1 MSYVIPTDST
11 DALGFYGAAPV
22 TRPTAA
28 AQAAITDST
37 GGTAAPT
44 TGVTA
49 VAYQETI
56 NLDLGS
62 MAAVADAQVYKIA
75 LPYAFTLKSVLFR
88 AGNPITTAA
97 KATTLTAQINGVA
110 CTGGVISVAGVYATG
125 ATQAGTAIT
134 ALNVGTAGQTI
145 EVIVSAT
152 TPFIEGSGW
161 VGFTITNNSRA
172 NADATIIA
180 AVNALRSGVVSV
192 GLIKGS

>member
-1 MSYVIPTDST
+1 MSYVIPTNASDS
-11 DALGFYGAAPV
+11 LGFYGTVPV
-22 TRPTAA
+22 VQPTAA

-49 VAYQETI
+49 AAYLETI
-56 NLDLGS
+56 NLDLGA

-75 LPYAFTLKSVLFR
+75 IPYAFTLSSVLFR

-97 KATTLTAQINGVA
+97 KAATFTSRINGTPCA
-110 CTGGVISVAGVYATG
+110 GGVVSVAGAYATG
-125 ATQAGTAIT
+125 TTQAGTAVT

-145 EVIVSAT
+145 EVVVSGT

-161 VGFTITNNSRA
+161 IGFTIINNSSA
-172 NADATIIA
+172 NAAATIIA
-180 AVNALRSGVVSV
+180 AVNALRAGVVSV